1 MIEINNAAARQYVT
15 MLENNVW
22 MHFVAW
28 QKKLIRVELMLTNLD
43 KKTYKYVIAKMFQD
57 ANGASCGPNANKFK
71 HPEVLEIGVPFFT
84 NISHIYKKKKKI
96 LKRIH
101 WTMRFIPHISTPK
114 KDWYG
119 ITYIAHIKD
128 NVRMFLQCGLLIAN
142 SLEELA
148 PVYMEKFK
156 KSLHI
161 PQVIPQKNKK
171 RHIWDHSDTTNNFVS
186 WLSIKCHLKNVLFFS
201 TSQRYQ
207 IQVN

>member
-1 MIEINNAAARQYVT
+1 MAKE
-15 MLENNVW
+15 
-22 MHFVAW
+22 
-28 QKKLIRVELMLTNLD
+28 IRVLMLTNLD

-71 HPEVLEIGVPFFT
+71 YPEVLEIGVPFCSSPT
-84 NISHIYKKKKKI
+84 YREI

-101 WTMRFIPHISTPK
+101 WKMRFIPHISTPK

-142 SLEELA
+142 RLEELA

-171 RHIWDHSDTTNNFVS
+171 RHIWDHSDTTKNFVS
-186 WLSIKCHLKNVLFFS
+186 WLSIKCFKKKMFFISRKHLMNCL
-201 TSQRYQ
+201 SQ
-207 IQVN
+207 

>member
-1 MIEINNAAARQYVT
+1 MVQVVDQMQITSNIQKFWKLVF
-15 MLENNVW
+15 
-22 MHFVAW
+22 HFL
-28 QKKLIRVELMLTNLD
+28 QTSP
-43 KKTYKYVIAKMFQD
+43 TYR
-57 ANGASCGPNANKFK
+57 
-71 HPEVLEIGVPFFT
+71 E
-84 NISHIYKKKKKI
+84 I

-142 SLEELA
+142 RLEELA

-156 KSLHI
+156 KSLRI

-171 RHIWDHSDTTNNFVS
+171 RHIWDHSDTTKNFVS
-186 WLSIKCHLKNVLFFS
+186 
-201 TSQRYQ
+201 
-207 IQVN
+207 

>member
-43 KKTYKYVIAKMFQD
+43 KKTYKYIVAKMFQD

-84 NISHIYKKKKKI
+84 NISHIHRNTETHALDNAFYTTYFYTKKRYLCMGLHI
-96 LKRIH
+96 Y
-101 WTMRFIPHISTPK
+101 FIQN
-114 KDWYG
+114 
-119 ITYIAHIKD
+119 IKD

-142 SLEELA
+142 RFVGNLLPFTWRNSKNLSTFL
-148 PVYMEKFK
+148 
-156 KSLHI
+156 KSSHNS
-161 PQVIPQKNKK
+161 K
-171 RHIWDHSDTTNNFVS
+171 
-186 WLSIKCHLKNVLFFS
+186 
-201 TSQRYQ
+201 
-207 IQVN
+207 